1 MDPDGL
7 ARSQRSP
14 DPEEPH
20 ATEDP
25 GKAGQGLGR
34 EGGTPPSLEMRVQT
48 VCLVLLATV
57 ATAGSLSWLRPV
69 MIPFVLALFIALGL
83 GMVADLLAERARV
96 PRGLALPATVAG
108 GLLAL
113 AGLGALVSAS
123 LEQLSEN
130 AGVYTAQLQE
140 LIAQT
145 LHALPGPLR
154 EMAETRDLA
163 GLADIPVSSVT
174 SWLGRTTSAIANL
187 LSQSLL
193 VVIFLLFLVMG
204 GAATSVREGTW
215 GQVQGRV
222 QSYLLSKIVVSALT
236 GLLVG
241 LTLLILGVPLAMVFG
256 LLAFLLNFIPN
267 IGSAVATLLPL
278 PVVLVDPAISVST
291 AVLAIAVP
299 AAIQAVMGNL
309 VEPRMM
315 GDSLDLHPVTIL
327 MSLIFW
333 GMLWGVVGMLL
344 ATPITA
350 VLKIFLERFEGTRPL
365 ANLLAG
371 RRPRLGVS
379 RGPRGS

>member
-1 MDPDGL
+1 MDPDGP
-7 ARSQRSP
+7 AHTRGSP
-14 DPEEPH
+14 DLDEPPP
-20 ATEDP
+20 TE
-25 GKAGQGLGR
+25 GQAKAGHGPGR
-34 EGGTPPSLEMRVQT
+34 DGSTTPSLEMRVQT

-57 ATAGSLSWLRPV
+57 ASAGALFWLRPV

-83 GMVADLLAERARV
+83 GMVADLLVERARV

-130 AGVYTAQLQE
+130 AGVYATQLQE
-140 LIAQT
+140 LVVQT
-145 LHALPGPLR
+145 LHALPAPLR
-154 EMAETRDLA
+154 KMAETKDLA

-204 GAATSVREGTW
+204 GTATSVREGTW
-215 GQVQGRV
+215 GQIQSRV
-222 QSYLLSKIVVSALT
+222 QSYLISQIVVSALT

-241 LTLLILGVPLAMVFG
+241 VTLLVLDVPLAMVFG

-278 PVVLVDPAISVST
+278 PVVLVDPTISVST
-291 AVLAIAVP
+291 AVLAIALP

-333 GMLWGVVGMLL
+333 GMLWGIVGMLL

-350 VLKIFLERFEGTRPL
+350 VVKIFLERFDGSRPL

-371 RRPRLGVS
+371 RRPGTFL
-379 RGPRGS
+379 P